1 MSLVMKMILD
11 DFLEE
16 LKDMAMAEKR
26 LASMKK
32 NKEKLISMEEF
43 EKEFNIDFDKIEPID
58 DEEIE
63 SSV

>member
-1 MSLVMKMILD
+1 MYLVIKMKLDEILED
-11 DFLEE
+11 I
-16 LKDMAMAEKR
+16 KDMALAEKR

-32 NKEKLISMEEF
+32 NKERLISMEEF

-63 SSV
+63 

>member
-11 DFLEE
+11 EFLEE
-16 LKDMAMAEKR
+16 LEDVALAEKR
-26 LASMKK
+26 IASIKK
-32 NKEKLISMEEF
+32 NKEKLICMEEF

-63 SSV
+63 

>member
-11 DFLEE
+11 EFLEE
-16 LKDMAMAEKR
+16 LEDMAMAEKR

-32 NKEKLISMEEF
+32 NKEKLIRMEEF

-63 SSV
+63 

>member
-11 DFLEE
+11 EFLEE
-16 LKDMAMAEKR
+16 LEDVALTEKR
-26 LASMKK
+26 LASIKK

-58 DEEIE
+58 DEEIK
-63 SSV
+63 

>member
-11 DFLEE
+11 EFLEE
-16 LKDMAMAEKR
+16 LEDVTLAEKR
-26 LASMKK
+26 LASIKK

-63 SSV
+63 

>member
-1 MSLVMKMILD
+1 MSSVMKMILD
-11 DFLEE
+11 EFLEE
-16 LKDMAMAEKR
+16 LKDMAIAEKR

-63 SSV
+63 

>member
-1 MSLVMKMILD
+1 MSLVMKMKLDEILED
-11 DFLEE
+11 I
-16 LKDMAMAEKR
+16 KDIALAEKR

-43 EKEFNIDFDKIEPID
+43 EKEFNIVFDKTEPID

-63 SSV
+63 